1 MTAAAHPSTLRA
13 VVTGAS
19 SGIGAA
25 TARRLAARGWHV
37 TAVARRADRLAALA
51 AETGC
56 AIVVADLTQQA
67 DVDALAEQVRAT
79 GPLHALV
86 ANAGGAI
93 GTDPV
98 ATASA
103 DDLLAMFELNVLTAQ
118 RSIKALLPALRQ
130 GAAERGSG
138 DIVAVTSTAGQV
150 SYEGG
155 GGYNAAKFALRGLLG
170 ALRLELAGEP
180 LRVVQIAPGMVK
192 TDEFALKRF
201 GGEAAKVEALYAGVE
216 HPLVADDVAE
226 AIVHAIELPSHVNL
240 DEVTMRPVA
249 QAAQHKL
256 VREPLRV
263 RES

>member
-1 MTAAAHPSTLRA
+1 MPPATDPLVLRA

-25 TARRLAARGWHV
+25 TVRLLASRGWQV

-56 AIVVADLTQQA
+56 AVVVADLTTSEGA
-67 DVDALAEQVRAT
+67 DALAEAVRTA

-93 GTDPV
+93 GADTV
-98 ATASA
+98 EKVSA
-103 DDLLAMFELNVLTAQ
+103 DDLAAMFALNVLTAQ
-118 RSIKALLPALRQ
+118 RAIAALLPSLRR

-138 DIVAVTSTAGQV
+138 DIVAVTSTAGQIA
-150 SYEGG
+150 YEGG

-180 LRVVQIAPGMVK
+180 LRVVQVAPGMVK
-192 TDEFALKRF
+192 TDEFASKRF
-201 GGEAAKVEALYAGVE
+201 GGDAAKVEALYAGVE
-216 HPLVADDVAE
+216 HPLLADDVAE

>member
-1 MTAAAHPSTLRA
+1 MTDATPTVLRA
-13 VVTGAS
+13 VVTGGS

-25 TARRLAARGWHV
+25 TVRLLRARGWHV

-51 AETGC
+51 DETGC
-56 AIVVADLTQQA
+56 AVVVADLTVQG
-67 DVDALAEQVRAT
+67 DVDALAGRVRAD

-103 DDLLAMFELNVLTAQ
+103 ADLARMFEINVLTAQ
-118 RSIKALLPALRQ
+118 RSIAALLPALRA
-130 GAAERGSG
+130 GAVERGSG

-180 LRVVQIAPGMVK
+180 LRVVQIAPGMVR
-192 TDEFALKRF
+192 TEEFALTRF
-201 GGEAAKVEALYAGVE
+201 GGDPARVEALYAGVE
-216 HPLVADDVAE
+216 HPLLAEDVAD